1 MVRWSL
7 QFRQLELNMLGK
19 PKYKLGDNVKFTVF
33 NDGQK
38 LQKEGYIY
46 IIDPRGTF
54 FDKSDVNYDIMVD
67 EENCLYK
74 HINEK
79 NVVLI

>member
-1 MVRWSL
+1 
-7 QFRQLELNMLGK
+7 MLGK
-19 PKYKLGDNVKFTVF
+19 PKYKLGDNVKFVVF

-46 IIDPRGTF
+46 IIDSRGTF

-74 HINEK
+74 HINEQ
-79 NVVLI
+79 NVVLL

>member
-1 MVRWSL
+1 
-7 QFRQLELNMLGK
+7 MLGK

-46 IIDPRGTF
+46 IIDSRGTF

-74 HINEK
+74 HINEQ
-79 NVVLI
+79 NVVLL